1 MTSCDWSV
9 ALGWG
14 RGAAGLL
21 RAGGSR
27 MLGLEEKAS
36 GRGGR
41 GRGGGRAR
49 GAGAG
54 GRKGQEGRGRGLA
67 GGKPLEA
74 LFSSCCE
81 RASPKVGH
89 FTSYLYYYPAN
100 ALFGGEPST
109 RFPSHG
115 SSRHEE

>member
-1 MTSCDWSV
+1 MIGSV

-27 MLGLEEKAS
+27 MLEEKAS
-36 GRGGR
+36 GRVG
-41 GRGGGRAR
+41 GGGRAR

-67 GGKPLEA
+67 GG
-74 LFSSCCE
+74 
-81 RASPKVGH
+81 
-89 FTSYLYYYPAN
+89 
-100 ALFGGEPST
+100 
-109 RFPSHG
+109 
-115 SSRHEE
+115 